1 MGRSGTSHGA
11 SNGRLR
17 RGRAISPTSQAGAA
31 RLRFP
36 ANRLGL
42 FDMSGNVWQWCQDS
56 YKGGSTGARDWG
68 VLRGGS
74 WGTASSSE
82 LRSSYRNVVERAERD
97 VIFGFR
103 CVLVPEK

>member
-1 MGRSGTSHGA
+1 
-11 SNGRLR
+11 
-17 RGRAISPTSQAGAA
+17 
-31 RLRFP
+31 
-36 ANRLGL
+36 
-42 FDMSGNVWQWCQDS
+42 MSGNVWQWCQDS